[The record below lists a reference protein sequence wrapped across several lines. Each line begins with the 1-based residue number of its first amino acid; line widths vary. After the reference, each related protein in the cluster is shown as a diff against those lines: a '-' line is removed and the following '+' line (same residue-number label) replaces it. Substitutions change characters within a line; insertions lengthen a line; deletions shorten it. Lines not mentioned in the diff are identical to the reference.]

1 MRGSPF
7 LAATISTLVIVFNI
21 SKLSIKSI
29 LLGSLAIGI
38 VGNLL
43 LVLSQ
48 SISMA
53 VLGIFLAGFNGNGV
67 CRLTISFIS
76 EITDRQLGAKFMS
89 VLLIGLAIGGIVVS
103 SVYGV
108 VPHWRAMSTYF
119 LVFPNMLLFVWMLLL
134 LEDTPQS
141 MLRNMGIE
149 EVCLALNRIGWI
161 NSGEEDLID
170 EEEVE
175 LYMEDQQA
183 MEAIQKPV
191 SPMDLCAYPSQRRI
205 SLPYFAFSL
214 LVDIIFFGFYVL
226 INVIGFNPAL
236 NSTMLVFSQLVAFPF
251 LICLAATVPRKIS
264 SIIIFAGSAIICL
277 ILFFLE
283 VPPHCK

>member
-183 MEAIQKPV
+183 MEVIQKPV
-191 SPMDLCAYPSQRRI
+191 SPMDLCA
-205 SLPYFAFSL
+205 
-214 LVDIIFFGFYVL
+214 
-226 INVIGFNPAL
+226 
-236 NSTMLVFSQLVAFPF
+236 
-251 LICLAATVPRKIS
+251 
-264 SIIIFAGSAIICL
+264 
-277 ILFFLE
+277 
-283 VPPHCK
+283 